1 MSTTEKK
8 GLIWLI
14 SKGVQIAL
22 LIASIV
28 TACFKVYQAC
38 SIILV
43 VLIFVIFID
52 AHYIQKLITNEE
64 KMEYLR
70 NLIHKP
76 NKD

>member
-14 SKGVQIAL
+14 SKGVQIVL
-22 LIASIV
+22 LITAIV
-28 TACFKVYQAC
+28 TACFKAYQAC

-43 VLIFVIFID
+43 VLIFVIFVD
-52 AHYIQKLITNEE
+52 AQYIQKLITNEE